1 MSSSKISS
9 PPGAPAT
16 GKSAARGLTSPA
28 APLLNRV
35 LSQIALAVAPRETI
49 AVQAPYTGA
58 TIGAIPAGTA
68 ADLDLAVERAR
79 ASQTAWSQRSFA
91 DRARIFLRFHDL
103 LLERQNEV
111 LDLIQWE
118 TGKARRHA
126 FEEVLDTAIVTRYY
140 ARRAQRLLGPRRRKG
155 ALPWLTLTREFRAP
169 VGVVGLISPWN
180 YPLNLAVTDAVPA
193 LMAGNAAVLKPDV
206 QTSFTAL
213 WALDL
218 LRQAGLPPEV
228 FAIVTGDGPLLG
240 PALGE
245 RADFIMFTGSTRTG
259 RLVARQAAERLI
271 GCSLELGGKNPMI
284 VLADADLDAAVD
296 GAIRGCFASAGQVCV
311 SIERIYVH
319 EAIAEPFTRRLADRA
334 RALKVGASL
343 DYSMEMGSLTG
354 ERQLHHVEEHVRDA
368 LEKGAVLLAG
378 GHRRPDLGPL
388 FYEPTVLASV
398 TEEMRV
404 CAEETFGPVVSVYPF
419 ATEAEAVERA
429 NATRYGLS
437 ASIWTRDTARGA
449 RLAQQIQA
457 GNVNVNESYA
467 ATWGSVDAPCGG
479 RKESGLRPRH
489 GAEGILKFTEAQ
501 TVAVQRLLPV
511 GTPPWMDAAVYARW
525 MTRLLRLLRRI
536 RVFD

>member
-1 MSSSKISS
+1 MSSIEIS
-9 PPGAPAT
+9 PPSGAR
-16 GKSAARGLTSPA
+16 AASGLALPA
-28 APLLNRV
+28 APLLNRL
-35 LSQIALAVAPRETI
+35 LSQITLAGAPHHTLAI
-49 AVQAPYTGA
+49 AAPYTGA
-58 TIGAIPAGTA
+58 TIGAIPLGTS

-79 ASQTAWSQRSFA
+79 AAQTAWSQRSFA
-91 DRARIFLRFHDL
+91 GRARIFLRFHDL
-103 LLERQNEV
+103 LLERQDEV

-140 ARRAQRLLGPRRRKG
+140 ARRAQRLLRPRRRKG
-155 ALPWLTLTREFRAP
+155 ALPLLTLTREFRAP
-169 VGVVGLISPWN
+169 VGVVGVIAPWN
-180 YPLNLAVTDAVPA
+180 YPLNLAITDAVPA
-193 LMAGNAAVLKPDV
+193 LMAGNATVLKPDV

-218 LRQAGLPPEV
+218 LRQAGLPPDV

-245 RADFIMFTGSTRTG
+245 RVDFIMFTGSTRTG

-284 VLADADLDAAVD
+284 VLADADLDRAVE
-296 GAIRGCFASAGQVCV
+296 GAVQGCFASSGQACI
-311 SIERIYVH
+311 SIERIYVDQS
-319 EAIAEPFTRRLADRA
+319 IAEPFLRRLAERT

-354 ERQLHHVEEHVRDA
+354 ERQLRHVEEHVRDA
-368 LEKGAVLLAG
+368 VEKGAVLLAG

-388 FYEPTVLASV
+388 FYEPTILTSV
-398 TEEMRV
+398 TGQMRV
-404 CAEETFGPVVSVYPF
+404 YAEETFGPVVSVYPF
-419 ATEAEAVERA
+419 ASEAEAVERA

-449 RLAQQIQA
+449 RLAREIRA

-467 ATWGSVDAPCGG
+467 ATWASVDAPCGG
-479 RKESGLRPRH
+479 LKESGLRPRH

-501 TVAVQRLLPV
+501 IVAVQRLIPA
-511 GTPPWMDAAVYARW
+511 GTPRWMDAKSYARW
-525 MTRLLRLLRRI
+525 MTRVLKLLRRI
-536 RVFD
+536 RVLD